1 MFFMLRNECAQDLR
15 SFHSEALC
23 RTPDLHPGDDETYP
37 RKLHDGLSDRAGDRA
52 PQRPETGLVEAGPGP
67 QEGRFRRLRVADD
80 VEMVAEHEARGLPVE
95 GLRPRRHDAVV
106 RGR

>member
-1 MFFMLRNECAQDLR
+1 MRARFAIVSLG
-15 SFHSEALC
+15 SLC
-23 RTPDLHPGDDETYP
+23 RTPDLHPRDDETYP

-52 PQRPETGLVEAGPGP
+52 PQRPETGLVEVGPGP
-67 QEGRFRRLRVADD
+67 QERRSRRLRVADD

-95 GLRPRRHDAVV
+95 SLRPRGHDAVV